1 MPIFSANW
9 DRLHPVC
16 LQYRF
21 RIWEE
26 YLSLIAMLVCGFDY
40 KYKCINETDIFSGKI
55 LDNINGLKKQKPYL
69 ANSRFKTFRKEDVCA
84 FLCC

>member
-1 MPIFSANW
+1 M
-9 DRLHPVC
+9 
-16 LQYRF
+16 
-21 RIWEE
+21 
-26 YLSLIAMLVCGFDY
+26 LICGFDY

-69 ANSRFKTFRKEDVCA
+69 ANSRFKTFSKEDVCA